1 MKTTLSFLSFF
12 FFGVMMSFSQSNSL
26 AQGSL
31 QIELPDSSNIS
42 CFLNGIKVEQLQE
55 QKLFIDSIPQGN
67 HQLELL
73 IKGDTTMVV
82 STSVLVSPN
91 QMLSLKLNEQGSNYK
106 LMSLGI
112 HNTEE
117 TAATLS
123 LDSSPVREISTE
135 TIVSTNSKCAFPASQ
150 VTVNKAIETIKGKA
164 FQRERLKY
172 LERFFS
178 DECLTVQQLRQL
190 INLIDDEDD
199 KLNMLIQAE
208 DHLFDLNNIQLLR
221 NDFILS
227 RSLERFD
234 QWKMMMN

>member
-1 MKTTLSFLSFF
+1 
-12 FFGVMMSFSQSNSL
+12 
-26 AQGSL
+26 
-31 QIELPDSSNIS
+31 
-42 CFLNGIKVEQLQE
+42 
-55 QKLFIDSIPQGN
+55 
-67 HQLELL
+67 
-73 IKGDTTMVV
+73 
-82 STSVLVSPN
+82 
-91 QMLSLKLNEQGSNYK
+91 MLSLKLNEQEANYK

-112 HNTEE
+112 QNTEE
-117 TAATLS
+117 TASSLS
-123 LDSSPVREISTE
+123 LDTSPVREISTE
-135 TIVSTNSKCAFPASQ
+135 TIVSTKSKCAFPASQ

-172 LERFFS
+172 MERFFT

>member
-1 MKTTLSFLSFF
+1 
-12 FFGVMMSFSQSNSL
+12 MMSFSQSNSL
-26 AQGSL
+26 AQGSI

-42 CFLNGIKVEQLQE
+42 CFLNGIKVPQLQE
-55 QKLFIDSIPQGN
+55 QTLFIDSIPQGN
-67 HQLELL
+67 HQLELV

-91 QMLSLKLNEQGSNYK
+91 QMLSLKLNEQGANYK

-112 HNTEE
+112 QNTKE
-117 TAATLS
+117 TASSLS
-123 LDSSPVREISTE
+123 LEASPVREISTE
-135 TIVSTNSKCAFPASQ
+135 TIVSTKSKCAFPASQ
-150 VTVNKAIETIKGKA
+150 VTVNKAIETIRGKA

-172 LERFFS
+172 LERFFT
-178 DECLTVQQLRQL
+178 DECLSVQQLRQL
-190 INLIDDEDD
+190 LSLIDDEDD

-234 QWKMMMN
+234 QWKTMLN

>member
-1 MKTTLSFLSFF
+1 MSFF
-12 FFGVMMSFSQSNSL
+12 FFGVMISFSQSNPL

-42 CFLNGIKVEQLQE
+42 CFLNGIKVNQVKEQI
-55 QKLFIDSIPQGN
+55 LFIDSIPQGN
-67 HQLELL
+67 HKLELV
-73 IKGDTTMVV
+73 IKGDTTLVV
-82 STSVLVSPN
+82 STNVLVSPN
-91 QMLSLKLNEQGSNYK
+91 QLLSLKLNEQGSNYK

-112 HNTEE
+112 QNTE
-117 TAATLS
+117 ARATS
-123 LDSSPVREISTE
+123 ANMDFTQVREINTE
-135 TIVSTNSKCAFPASQ
+135 TIVSTKSKCAFPASQ

-172 LERFFS
+172 LERFFA
-178 DECLTVQQLRQL
+178 DECLSVQQLRQL
-190 INLIDDEDD
+190 LSLIDDEDD

-208 DHLFDLNNIQLLR
+208 DHLFDLNNVQLLR

-227 RSLERFD
+227 RSIERFD

>member
-1 MKTTLSFLSFF
+1 M
-12 FFGVMMSFSQSNSL
+12 
-26 AQGSL
+26 
-31 QIELPDSSNIS
+31 
-42 CFLNGIKVEQLQE
+42 
-55 QKLFIDSIPQGN
+55 LFIDSIPQGN
-67 HQLELL
+67 HKLELV
-73 IKGDTTMVV
+73 IKGDTTLIV
-82 STSVLVSPN
+82 STNILVSPN
-91 QMLSLKLNEQGSNYK
+91 QLLSLRLNEQGSNYK

-112 HNTEE
+112 QNTEE
-117 TAATLS
+117 RASSLS
-123 LDSSPVREISTE
+123 LQSSPVREISTE
-135 TIVSTNSKCAFPASQ
+135 TIVSTRSKCAYPASQ
-150 VTVNKAIETIKGKA
+150 ITVNNAIATIKGKA

-172 LERFFS
+172 MEQFFS